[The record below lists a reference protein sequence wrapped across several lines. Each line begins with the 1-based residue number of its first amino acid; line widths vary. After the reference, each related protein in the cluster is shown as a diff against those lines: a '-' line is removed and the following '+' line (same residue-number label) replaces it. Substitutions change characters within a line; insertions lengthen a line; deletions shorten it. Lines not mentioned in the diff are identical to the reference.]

1 MTRLSE
7 GRISYL
13 SHLILDALKKDDLID
28 LLNEPKVLRE
38 TKEALSEVFNLEDR
52 LDQFVRQKIQSLS
65 RPVTPGSREWEVL
78 YRKYL
83 EEELNKQR
91 A

>member
-7 GRISYL
+7 GRISHL
-13 SHLILDALKKDDLID
+13 SHLILDALKKDDLINF
-28 LLNEPKVLRE
+28 LNESKVLRE
-38 TKEALSEVFNLEDR
+38 TKEVLSEVFNLEDR
-52 LDQFVRQKIQSLS
+52 LDQHVRQKIQSLS

>member
-7 GRISYL
+7 GRISHL
-13 SHLILDALKKDDLID
+13 SHLILDALKKDDLINFY
-28 LLNEPKVLRE
+28 NESKVLRE
-38 TKEALSEVFNLEDR
+38 TKDVLSEVFNREDR
-52 LDQFVRQKIQSLS
+52 LDQLVRQKIQSLS
-65 RPVTPGSREWEVL
+65 RPVTPRSREWEVL

>member
-28 LLNEPKVLRE
+28 LLNESKALRE
-38 TKEALSEVFNLEDR
+38 TKEVLSEVFNLEER
-52 LDQFVRQKIQSLS
+52 LDQIVRQKIQSLS